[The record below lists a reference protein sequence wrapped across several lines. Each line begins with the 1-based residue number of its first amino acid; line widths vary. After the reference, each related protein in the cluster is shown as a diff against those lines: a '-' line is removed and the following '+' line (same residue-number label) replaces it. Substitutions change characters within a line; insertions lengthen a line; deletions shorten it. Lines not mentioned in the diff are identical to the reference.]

1 MTDGSA
7 KPRRRR
13 KEARPG
19 EILEA
24 GLAEFT
30 ERGFGPARM
39 EDIARRAG
47 VAKGTVFRY
56 FPTKEALFEAAVQ
69 SRLAPVLA
77 GAQAALADPPGTAT
91 EMLRALIVDAHRGVM
106 DSDMPLIMRMVL
118 TEGPRFPQ
126 LLEAYHRLSMARGQE
141 VIQRVLAR
149 GVAAGE
155 FRDSALLRAPMLI
168 MAPAL
173 MAAMWRLNFER
184 LDPVPREALLEGH
197 LEMVFGALASD
208 GRRGEP
214 AVSPPGSPAPRSP
227 RPRSSPRRRS

>member
-7 KPRRRR
+7 RPRRRR
-13 KEARPG
+13 KEARPA

-30 ERGFGPARM
+30 ERGFGAARM

-77 GAQAALADPPGTAT
+77 GAEAALADPPRTAT
-91 EMLRALIVDAHRGVM
+91 EMLRALIVEAHRGVM
-106 DSDMPLIMRMVL
+106 ESDMPLIMRMVL
-118 TEGPRFPQ
+118 TEGARFPQ
-126 LLEAYHRLSMARGQE
+126 LLEAYHRLSMMRGQE

-149 GVAAGE
+149 GVASGE
-155 FRDSALLRAPMLI
+155 FRESALLRAPMLI

-173 MAAMWRLNFER
+173 MAAIWRLNFDR

-197 LEMVFGALASD
+197 LEMVFGALRAD
-208 GRRGEP
+208 
-214 AVSPPGSPAPRSP
+214 
-227 RPRSSPRRRS
+227 